1 MSTCSLGSSSLMF
14 QRSST
19 PVVIVWTFQHPSL
32 RAGLLLF
39 VSCFFF
45 LPSVGVLVCL
55 SVPRDLVWD
64 LLVSKQEKQVDR
76 KGKMVVYVGDKNF
89 SILALKGLNVIIWF
103 LRKRSRYLQWLY
115 HLLNNKKSIEW
126 WWESSKFRSLN
137 WTWVSWVSVKYHLSF
152 ITFGM
157 SFQYQIYIFTRLS
170 KQRIPFYPFLPFIS
184 SKK

>member
-45 LPSVGVLVCL
+45 RRSVGVLVCL
-55 SVPRDLVWD
+55 SVPRDRVWD
-64 LLVSKQEKQVDR
+64 LPGLEAREQVDTT
-76 KGKMVVYVGDKNF
+76 GKMVGDKNF
-89 SILALKGLNVIIWF
+89 SILAWKGLDVIIWF
-103 LRKRSRYLQWLY
+103 SRNRSHYLQGLY

-137 WTWVSWVSVKYHLSF
+137 GTWVRWVSVKYHLSF
-152 ITFGM
+152 ITFRM
-157 SFQYQIYIFTRLS
+157 SFQYQIYIFIWLS
-170 KQRIPFYPFLPFIS
+170 KQRIPFLSIFAIY
-184 SKK
+184 KQ